1 MPEPRQHA
9 LGPAD
14 RARGRAQRSQ
24 LTRSLHRRR
33 SSRRAAGET
42 RAPASS
48 QPIRARPGTLPAPQP
63 ATGVRPCSAARPAGK
78 APRARGRSK
87 GRKRSPTNV
96 GAVRKGPGMAVDR
109 AVEALNRP
117 RATPH
122 DTPIPLRAVWRA
134 RVFARPCV
142 GATQRSDIARGN
154 QPPACSPPNTAG
166 AAGGRLLLGG
176 GRAAPRRDAAS
187 SHRPVR
193 ARVRLPGGSAA
204 RAPAGARQRLLRGH
218 LPTSAPRA
226 KPAAARRARC
236 APRPRG
242 RRRGGGWPW

>member
-1 MPEPRQHA
+1 M
-9 LGPAD
+9 L
-14 RARGRAQRSQ
+14 RGEACRESTACEGKKQG
-24 LTRSLHRRR
+24 TEIG
-33 SSRRAAGET
+33 GEKVAHE
-42 RAPASS
+42 R
-48 QPIRARPGTLPAPQP
+48 G
-63 ATGVRPCSAARPAGK
+63 
-78 APRARGRSK
+78 GRSK
-87 GRKRSPTNV
+87 REWWSTGRSRPST
-96 GAVRKGPGMAVDR
+96 
-109 AVEALNRP
+109 RP

-242 RRRGGGWPW
+242 RRRGGGWPR